1 MAQGRSEPTPSDPEG
16 LKRFDVSPERGF
28 LPEADPATELPAEL
42 APWQAL
48 AFELPKLLL
57 AGRLGEAVG
66 RLPLLPAAAARSEAE
81 RRAAMRVLSF
91 VAHGYVWE
99 RGRARDEL
107 PAQIAAPW
115 TALAESLG
123 RPPVLSYASY
133 ALDNWRRLDGEGP
146 IEAENLAILQNFL
159 GGADEDWFIVIHV
172 EIEAR
177 AAAALRAVGP
187 AQAAVRAGDVE
198 ALERE
203 LEVVAATLESICTTL
218 RRMPEHCA
226 PWIYFHR
233 VRPFIHGFRDH
244 PALPEGLLYRGAD
257 GTHVRRTLRGETG
270 AQSAI
275 VPALDALLGVGHAPD
290 PLLAYLKEMREY
302 MPPGHRAFVAATE
315 AGPQL
320 ADFASG
326 SPAASELRDV
336 CLHWLEVFRTTHLG
350 FAASYIHE
358 QANSSR
364 ANPSDVGT
372 GGTPFMEYLRK
383 HRDETAT
390 ARRGSDTAEPS
401 AESP

>member
-1 MAQGRSEPTPSDPEG
+1 M
-16 LKRFDVSPERGF
+16 RG
-28 LPEADPATELPAEL
+28 
-42 APWQAL
+42 
-48 AFELPKLLL
+48 
-57 AGRLGEAVG
+57 
-66 RLPLLPAAAARSEAE
+66 LPLLPAAAARTDAE
-81 RRAAMRVLSF
+81 RRAALRVLSF

-99 RGRARDEL
+99 RGLARAEL
-107 PAQIAAPW
+107 PASIAAPW

-133 ALDNWRRLDGEGP
+133 ALDNWRRLDPTGP

-159 GGADEDWFIVIHV
+159 GGADEDWFIAIHV

-187 AQAAVRAGDVE
+187 AQAAVRGDDAGGLEHWLEIVE
-198 ALERE
+198 T
-203 LEVVAATLESICTTL
+203 TLESICTTL

-226 PWIYFHR
+226 AWVYFHR

-244 PALPEGLLYRGAD
+244 PALPQGLLYLGAD
-257 GTHVRRTLRGETG
+257 GASDVRRTLRGETG

-275 VPALDALLGVGHAPD
+275 VPTLDALLGVQHAPD
-290 PLLAYLKEMREY
+290 PLLAYLKEMRDY
-302 MPPGHRAFVAATE
+302 MPPGHRAFLAASE

-320 ADFASG
+320 ARFCSG
-326 SPAASELRDV
+326 RPALAELRDA

-358 QANSSR
+358 QAAGSD

-372 GGTPFMEYLRK
+372 GGTPFMDYLRK
-383 HRDETAT
+383 HRDETAS
-390 ARRGSDTAEPS
+390 ARGD
-401 AESP
+401 